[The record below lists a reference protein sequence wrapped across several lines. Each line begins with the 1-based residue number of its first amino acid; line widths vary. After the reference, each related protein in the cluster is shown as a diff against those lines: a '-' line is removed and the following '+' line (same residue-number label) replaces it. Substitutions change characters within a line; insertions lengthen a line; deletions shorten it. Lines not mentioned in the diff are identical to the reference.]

1 MKKTYSSLRKKLLL
15 LLVPP
20 LLILILIVSSILF
33 RFAIVEQRDAFDN
46 ALYDSAYSIYQLIQK
61 SDDSIENLSL
71 PKNEKQFILNDQ
83 SDVIFYNV
91 VDTTG
96 KVLNGNNDAG
106 LMPQTNHPATNPYFR
121 DGTVQNLNV
130 RIVTALVNIQKNGVE
145 LPVFI
150 QVAETLNKREALASN
165 VLIDIIVPQLIL
177 VLFTIAIIWFGVER
191 GLQPLFDLQAAVSKR
206 SYLDLSAIELPDVPT
221 EVMILVN
228 SVNSLMRQLES
239 VLNAQNRF
247 IADAAH
253 QLRTPLA
260 GAQAQL
266 ELALSESKPEQH
278 QQLLER
284 VSASMERLSHTITQ
298 LLSLARN
305 QQDASHNMALTPV
318 NLNKIAQ
325 EVTTD
330 MVPTAIKKGLDLG
343 FEADSQKTMVL
354 GDSKRLKEM
363 LYNLVDN
370 AVLYTPAGGKVTV
383 KVQREAGEIVLS
395 VIDNGPGIPKA
406 EREKVFERFHRV
418 MGTGQEGS
426 GLGLSIV
433 MEIAQLHQANV
444 EIADEPRKK
453 GLNIQVSFAEER
465 DLKS

>member
-1 MKKTYSSLRKKLLL
+1 MKKHSSLRKKLLV

-20 LLILILIVSSILF
+20 LLILILIASSILF

-91 VDTTG
+91 VGTDG
-96 KVLNGNNDAG
+96 KLLNGDSDGG
-106 LMPQTNHPATNPYFR
+106 LMPQIKEQTSNPNFR
-121 DGTVQNLNV
+121 DGIVHNLNV
-130 RIVTALVNIQKNGVE
+130 RIVSTLVSIQKNGVE
-145 LPVFI
+145 LPVYI

-165 VLIDIIVPQLIL
+165 VLIDIIVPQLLL
-177 VLFTIAIIWFGVER
+177 VLFTIIIIWFGVER

-206 SYLDLSAIELPDVPT
+206 SYLDLSSIEMPDVPT

-239 VLNAQNRF
+239 VLSAQNRF

-260 GAQAQL
+260 GAHAQL
-266 ELALSESKPEQH
+266 ELALLESDPDQH
-278 QQLLER
+278 QELLER
-284 VSASMERLSHTITQ
+284 VSTSMERLSHTITQ

-305 QQDASHNMALTPV
+305 QQDASHNIVMSRV

-325 EVTTD
+325 EVTTE

-343 FEADSQKTMVL
+343 FEADTQSTIIL

-370 AVLYTPAGGKVTV
+370 ALLYTPAGGKVTV
-383 KVQREAGEIVLS
+383 KVQHEAGEIVLS
-395 VIDNGPGIPKA
+395 VIDNGPGIPKS

-418 MGTGQEGS
+418 IGTGQEGS
-426 GLGLSIV
+426 GLGLAIV

-453 GLNIQVSFAEER
+453 GLNIQVSFAEMKQ
-465 DLKS
+465 LKS

>member
-1 MKKTYSSLRKKLLL
+1 MKKHSSLRKKLLV

-20 LLILILIVSSILF
+20 LLILILITSSILF

-91 VDTTG
+91 VGTDG
-96 KVLNGNNDAG
+96 KLLNGDSDGG
-106 LMPQTNHPATNPYFR
+106 LMPQIKEQTSNPNFR
-121 DGTVQNLNV
+121 DGIVHNLNV
-130 RIVTALVNIQKNGVE
+130 RIVSTLVSIQKNGVE
-145 LPVFI
+145 LPVYI

-165 VLIDIIVPQLIL
+165 VLIDIIVPQLLL
-177 VLFTIAIIWFGVER
+177 VLFTIIIIWFGVER

-206 SYLDLSAIELPDVPT
+206 SYLDLSSIEMPDVPT

-239 VLNAQNRF
+239 VLSAQNRF

-266 ELALSESKPEQH
+266 ELALLESDPDQH
-278 QQLLER
+278 QELLER
-284 VSASMERLSHTITQ
+284 VSTSMERLSHTITQ

-305 QQDASHNMALTPV
+305 QQDASHNMVMSRV

-343 FEADSQKTMVL
+343 FEADTQSTIIL

-370 AVLYTPAGGKVTV
+370 ALLYTPTGGKVTV
-383 KVQREAGEIVLS
+383 KVQHEAGEIVLS
-395 VIDNGPGIPKA
+395 VIDNGPGIPKS

-418 MGTGQEGS
+418 IGTGQEGS
-426 GLGLSIV
+426 GLGLAIV

-453 GLNIQVSFAEER
+453 GLNIQVSFAEMKQ
-465 DLKS
+465 LKS

>member
-1 MKKTYSSLRKKLLL
+1 MKKHSSLRKKLLV

-20 LLILILIVSSILF
+20 LLILILIASSILF

-91 VDTTG
+91 VGTDG
-96 KVLNGNNDAG
+96 KLLNGDFDGG
-106 LMPQTNHPATNPYFR
+106 LMPQIKEQTSNPNFS
-121 DGTVQNLNV
+121 DGIVHNLNV
-130 RIVTALVNIQKNGVE
+130 RIVSTLVSIQKNGVE
-145 LPVFI
+145 LPVYI

-165 VLIDIIVPQLIL
+165 VLIDIIVPQLLL
-177 VLFTIAIIWFGVER
+177 VLFTIIIIWFGVER

-206 SYLDLSAIELPDVPT
+206 SYLDLSSIEMPDVPT

-239 VLNAQNRF
+239 VLSAQNRF

-266 ELALSESKPEQH
+266 ELALLESDPDQH
-278 QQLLER
+278 QELLER
-284 VSASMERLSHTITQ
+284 VSTSMERLSHTITQ

-305 QQDASHNMALTPV
+305 QQDASHNMVMSRV

-343 FEADSQKTMVL
+343 FEADTQSTIIL

-370 AVLYTPAGGKVTV
+370 ALLYTPAGGKVTV
-383 KVQREAGEIVLS
+383 KVQHEAGEIVLS
-395 VIDNGPGIPKA
+395 VIDNGPGIPKS

-418 MGTGQEGS
+418 IGTGQEGS
-426 GLGLSIV
+426 GLGLAIV

-453 GLNIQVSFAEER
+453 GLNIQVSFAEMKQ
-465 DLKS
+465 LKS

>member
-1 MKKTYSSLRKKLLL
+1 MKKHSSLRKKLLV

-20 LLILILIVSSILF
+20 LLILILIASSILF

-91 VDTTG
+91 VGTDG
-96 KVLNGNNDAG
+96 KLLNGDSDGG
-106 LMPQTNHPATNPYFR
+106 LMPLIKEQTSNPNFR
-121 DGTVQNLNV
+121 DGIVHNLNV
-130 RIVTALVNIQKNGVE
+130 RIVSTLVSIQKNGVE
-145 LPVFI
+145 LPVYI

-165 VLIDIIVPQLIL
+165 VLIDIIVPQLLL
-177 VLFTIAIIWFGVER
+177 VLFTIIIIWFGVER

-206 SYLDLSAIELPDVPT
+206 SYLDLSSIEMPDVPT

-239 VLNAQNRF
+239 VLSAQNRF

-266 ELALSESKPEQH
+266 ELALLESDPDQH
-278 QQLLER
+278 QELLER
-284 VSASMERLSHTITQ
+284 VSTSMERLSHTITQ

-305 QQDASHNMALTPV
+305 QQDASHNMVMSRV

-343 FEADSQKTMVL
+343 FEADTQSTIIL

-370 AVLYTPAGGKVTV
+370 ALLYTPAGGKVTV
-383 KVQREAGEIVLS
+383 KVQHEAGEIVLS
-395 VIDNGPGIPKA
+395 VIDNGPGIPKS

-418 MGTGQEGS
+418 IGTGQEGS
-426 GLGLSIV
+426 GLGLAIV

-453 GLNIQVSFAEER
+453 GLNIQVSFAEMKQ
-465 DLKS
+465 LKS

>member
-61 SDDSIENLSL
+61 SDDSIDNLSL

-106 LMPQTNHPATNPYFR
+106 LMPQTTHPATNPYFR

-130 RIVTALVNIQKNGVE
+130 RIVTTLVNIQKNGVE

-278 QQLLER
+278 QQLLEH

-453 GLNIQVSFAEER
+453 GLNIQVSFAEAR

>member
-1 MKKTYSSLRKKLLL
+1 MKKYSSLRKKLLRV
-15 LLVPP
+15 LVPP
-20 LLILILIVSSILF
+20 LLILILIASSILF
-33 RFAIVEQRDAFDN
+33 RFAIVEQRNAFDN
-46 ALYDSAYSIYQLIQK
+46 ALYDSAYSIYQLLEK
-61 SDDSIENLSL
+61 SDESVENLSL
-71 PKNEKQFILNDQ
+71 PKNDKQFILNDQ
-83 SDVIFYNV
+83 SDVIFYNIV
-91 VDTTG
+91 GTNG
-96 KVLNGNNDAG
+96 QVLNGENDPG
-106 LMPQTNHPATNPYFR
+106 LMPQLHKQSSNPNFQDSEVR
-121 DGTVQNLNV
+121 NLKV
-130 RIVTALVNIQKNGVE
+130 RVVSTLVNIHRDGAE
-145 LPVFI
+145 LPVYI
-150 QVAETLNKREALASN
+150 QVAETLNRREALARN
-165 VLIDIIVPQLIL
+165 VLIDIIVPQLLL

-206 SYLDLSAIELPDVPT
+206 SYLDLSAIEMPNVPT
-221 EVMILVN
+221 EVLILVN

-260 GAQAQL
+260 GAQVQL
-266 ELALSESKPEQH
+266 ELALQENNPEQH
-278 QQLLER
+278 QQILAR
-284 VSASMERLSHTITQ
+284 VNASMERLSHTITQ

-305 QQDASHNMALTPV
+305 QQDASHHMVMSLV
-318 NLNKIAQ
+318 SLNQVAQ

-330 MVPTAIKKGLDLG
+330 MVPAAIKKGLDLG
-343 FEADSQKTMVL
+343 FESDTQNTMVL

-363 LYNLVDN
+363 LYNLIDN
-370 AVLYTPAGGKVTV
+370 ALLYTPSGGKVTV

-426 GLGLSIV
+426 GLGLAIV

-444 EIADEPRKK
+444 EISDEPRKK
-453 GLNIQVSFAEER
+453 GLNIQVSFAEAR

>member
-96 KVLNGNNDAG
+96 KVLNGNTDAG

-130 RIVTALVNIQKNGVE
+130 RIVTTLVNIQKNGVE
-145 LPVFI
+145 LPVYI

-165 VLIDIIVPQLIL
+165 ALIDIIVPQLLL

-453 GLNIQVSFAEER
+453 GLNIQVSFAEAR

>member
-1 MKKTYSSLRKKLLL
+1 MKKYSSLRKKLLL

-20 LLILILIVSSILF
+20 LLILILIVSSVLF

-46 ALYDSAYSIYQLIQK
+46 ALYDSAYSIYQLLQK

-83 SDVIFYNV
+83 SDVVFFNV
-91 VDTTG
+91 VDTHG
-96 KVLNGNNDAG
+96 NVLNGEADVG
-106 LMPQTNHPATNPYFR
+106 LMPQLQKQTTNPDFR
-121 DGTVQNLNV
+121 DGSVHNLKV
-130 RIVTALVNIQKNGVE
+130 RIVSTLVNIQKNGVE
-145 LPVFI
+145 LPVYI
-150 QVAETLNKREALASN
+150 QVAETLNKREALASH
-165 VLIDIIVPQLIL
+165 VLIDIIVPQLLL
-177 VLFTIAIIWFGVER
+177 VLFTVGIIWFGVER

-206 SYLDLSAIELPDVPT
+206 SYLDLSAIDLPDVPT

-228 SVNSLMRQLES
+228 SVNTLMRQLES
-239 VLNAQNRF
+239 VLSAQNRF

-266 ELALSESKPEQH
+266 ELALLESDPEQH
-278 QQLLER
+278 KQLLDR
-284 VSASMERLSHTITQ
+284 VSASMERLSHTISQ

-305 QQDASHNMALTPV
+305 QQDALHNAVLTPV
-318 NLNKIAQ
+318 NLNQIAQ

-330 MVPTAIKKGLDLG
+330 MVPTAIKKGIDLG
-343 FEADSQKTMVL
+343 FEASESDAMVL
-354 GDSKRLKEM
+354 GDGKRLKEM

-370 AVLYTPAGGKVTV
+370 ALLYTPNGGKVTV
-383 KVQREAGEIVLS
+383 NVRREAGEIVLS
-395 VIDNGPGIPKA
+395 VEDNGPGIPKE

-426 GLGLSIV
+426 GLGLAIV
-433 MEIAQLHQANV
+433 MEIAQLHQASV
-444 EIADEPRKK
+444 EISDEPKQK
-453 GLNIQVSFAEER
+453 GLNIQVSFAEAR
-465 DLKS
+465 

>member
-1 MKKTYSSLRKKLLL
+1 MKKHSSLRKKLLV

-20 LLILILIVSSILF
+20 LLILILIASSILF

-91 VDTTG
+91 VGTDG
-96 KVLNGNNDAG
+96 KLLNGDSDGG
-106 LMPQTNHPATNPYFR
+106 LMPQIKEQTSNPNFR
-121 DGTVQNLNV
+121 DGIVHNLNV
-130 RIVTALVNIQKNGVE
+130 RIVSTLVSIQKNGVE
-145 LPVFI
+145 LPVYI

-165 VLIDIIVPQLIL
+165 VLIDIIVPQLLL
-177 VLFTIAIIWFGVER
+177 VLFTIIIIWFGVER

-206 SYLDLSAIELPDVPT
+206 SYLDLSSIEMPDVPT

-239 VLNAQNRF
+239 VLSAQNRF

-266 ELALSESKPEQH
+266 ELALLESDPDQH
-278 QQLLER
+278 QELLER
-284 VSASMERLSHTITQ
+284 VSTSMERLSHTITQ

-305 QQDASHNMALTPV
+305 QQDASHNIVMSRV

-343 FEADSQKTMVL
+343 FEADTQSTIIL

-370 AVLYTPAGGKVTV
+370 ALLYTPAGGKVTV
-383 KVQREAGEIVLS
+383 KVQHEAGEIVLS
-395 VIDNGPGIPKA
+395 VIDNGPGIPKS

-418 MGTGQEGS
+418 IATGQEGS
-426 GLGLSIV
+426 GLGLAIV

-453 GLNIQVSFAEER
+453 GLNIQVSFAEMKQ
-465 DLKS
+465 LKS

>member
-1 MKKTYSSLRKKLLL
+1 MKKYSSLRKKLLR

-46 ALYDSAYSIYQLIQK
+46 GLYDSAYSIYQLLEK

-71 PKNEKQFILNDQ
+71 PKNEKQFILNDH

-91 VDTTG
+91 MDTNG
-96 KVLNGNNDAG
+96 KVLNGETDSG
-106 LMPQTNHPATNPYFR
+106 LMPPIQAQASNPSFR
-121 DGTVQNLNV
+121 DGVVHNLKV
-130 RIVTALVNIQKNGVE
+130 RIVSTLVNIESNGAK
-145 LPVFI
+145 LPVYI
-150 QVAETLNKREALASN
+150 QVAETLNKREALAEN
-165 VLIDIIVPQLIL
+165 VLIDIIFPQLLL

-206 SYLDLSAIELPDVPT
+206 SYLDLGAIEMPDVPT

-260 GAQAQL
+260 GAQTQL
-266 ELALSESKPEQH
+266 ELALLEVNPEQH
-278 QQLLER
+278 KQQLER
-284 VSASMERLSHTITQ
+284 VSESMERLSHTITQ
-298 LLSLARN
+298 LLCLVRN
-305 QQDASHNMALTPV
+305 QQDATHNMVMSPV
-318 NLNKIAQ
+318 NLNQVAQ
-325 EVTTD
+325 QVTTD

-343 FEADSQKTMVL
+343 FEADSQNMMIL

-383 KVQREAGEIVLS
+383 KIQREAGEIVLS
-395 VIDNGPGIPKA
+395 VIDNGPGISKD
-406 EREKVFERFHRV
+406 EREKVFERFHRI
-418 MGTGQEGS
+418 MGSGHEGS
-426 GLGLSIV
+426 GLGLAIV
-433 MEIAQLHQANV
+433 MEIVQLHQANI
-444 EIADEPRKK
+444 EISDEPLKK
-453 GLNIQVSFAEER
+453 GLNIQVSFAETR
-465 DLKS
+465 

>member
-1 MKKTYSSLRKKLLL
+1 MKKHSSLRKKLLV

-20 LLILILIVSSILF
+20 LLILILIASSILF

-91 VDTTG
+91 VGTDG
-96 KVLNGNNDAG
+96 KLLNGDSDGG
-106 LMPQTNHPATNPYFR
+106 LMPQIKEQTSNPNFR
-121 DGTVQNLNV
+121 DGIVHNLNV
-130 RIVTALVNIQKNGVE
+130 RIVSTLVSIQKNGVE
-145 LPVFI
+145 LPVYI

-165 VLIDIIVPQLIL
+165 VLIDIIVPQLLL
-177 VLFTIAIIWFGVER
+177 VLFTIIIIWFGVER

-206 SYLDLSAIELPDVPT
+206 SYLDLSSIEMPDVPT

-239 VLNAQNRF
+239 VLSAQNRF

-266 ELALSESKPEQH
+266 ELALLESDPDQH
-278 QQLLER
+278 QELLER
-284 VSASMERLSHTITQ
+284 VSTSMERLSHTITQ

-305 QQDASHNMALTPV
+305 QQDASHNMVMSRV

-343 FEADSQKTMVL
+343 FEEDTLSTIIL
-354 GDSKRLKEM
+354 GDSNRLKEM

-370 AVLYTPAGGKVTV
+370 ALLYTPAGGKVTV
-383 KVQREAGEIVLS
+383 KVQHEAGEIVLS
-395 VIDNGPGIPKA
+395 VIDNGPGIPKS

-418 MGTGQEGS
+418 IGTGQEGS
-426 GLGLSIV
+426 GLGLAIV

-453 GLNIQVSFAEER
+453 GLNIQVSFAEMKQ
-465 DLKS
+465 LKS

>member
-1 MKKTYSSLRKKLLL
+1 MKKHSSLRKKLLV

-20 LLILILIVSSILF
+20 LLVLILIASSILF

-91 VDTTG
+91 VGTDG
-96 KVLNGNNDAG
+96 KLLNGDSDGG
-106 LMPQTNHPATNPYFR
+106 LMPLIKEQTSNPNFR
-121 DGTVQNLNV
+121 DGIVHNLNV
-130 RIVTALVNIQKNGVE
+130 RIVSTLVSIQKNGVE
-145 LPVFI
+145 LPVYI

-165 VLIDIIVPQLIL
+165 VLIDIIVPQLLL
-177 VLFTIAIIWFGVER
+177 VLFTIIIIWFGVER

-206 SYLDLSAIELPDVPT
+206 SYLDLSSIEMPDVPT

-239 VLNAQNRF
+239 VLSAQNRF

-266 ELALSESKPEQH
+266 ELALLESDPDQH
-278 QQLLER
+278 QELLER
-284 VSASMERLSHTITQ
+284 VSTSMERLSHTITQ

-305 QQDASHNMALTPV
+305 QQDASHNMVMSRV

-343 FEADSQKTMVL
+343 FEADTQSTIIL

-370 AVLYTPAGGKVTV
+370 ALLYTPAGGKVTV
-383 KVQREAGEIVLS
+383 KVQHEAGEIVLS
-395 VIDNGPGIPKA
+395 VIDNGPGIPKS

-418 MGTGQEGS
+418 IGTGQEGS
-426 GLGLSIV
+426 GLGLAIV

-453 GLNIQVSFAEER
+453 GLNIQVSFAEMKQ
-465 DLKS
+465 LKS

>member
-1 MKKTYSSLRKKLLL
+1 MKKHSSLRKKLLV

-20 LLILILIVSSILF
+20 LLILILIASSILF

-91 VDTTG
+91 VGTDG
-96 KVLNGNNDAG
+96 KLLNGDSDGG
-106 LMPQTNHPATNPYFR
+106 LIPQIKEQTSNPNFR
-121 DGTVQNLNV
+121 DGIVHNLNV
-130 RIVTALVNIQKNGVE
+130 RIVSTLVSIQKNGVE
-145 LPVFI
+145 LPVYI

-165 VLIDIIVPQLIL
+165 VLIDIIVPQLLL
-177 VLFTIAIIWFGVER
+177 VLFTIIIIWFGVER

-206 SYLDLSAIELPDVPT
+206 SYLDLSSIEMPDVPT

-239 VLNAQNRF
+239 VLSAQNRF

-266 ELALSESKPEQH
+266 ELALLESDPDQH
-278 QQLLER
+278 QELLER
-284 VSASMERLSHTITQ
+284 VSTSMERLSHTITQ

-305 QQDASHNMALTPV
+305 QQDASHNMVMSRV

-343 FEADSQKTMVL
+343 FEADTQSTIIL

-370 AVLYTPAGGKVTV
+370 ALLYTPAGGKVTV
-383 KVQREAGEIVLS
+383 KVQHEAGEIVLS
-395 VIDNGPGIPKA
+395 VIDNGPGIPKS

-418 MGTGQEGS
+418 IGTGQEGS
-426 GLGLSIV
+426 GLGLAIV

-453 GLNIQVSFAEER
+453 GLNIQVSFAEMKQ
-465 DLKS
+465 LKS

>member
-1 MKKTYSSLRKKLLL
+1 MKKRSSLRKKLLV

-20 LLILILIVSSILF
+20 LLILILIASSILF

-91 VDTTG
+91 VGTDG
-96 KVLNGNNDAG
+96 KLLNGDSDGG
-106 LMPQTNHPATNPYFR
+106 LMPQIKEQTSNPNFR
-121 DGTVQNLNV
+121 DGIVHNLKV
-130 RIVTALVNIQKNGVE
+130 RIVSTLVSIQKNGVE
-145 LPVFI
+145 LPVYI

-165 VLIDIIVPQLIL
+165 VLIDIIVPQLLL
-177 VLFTIAIIWFGVER
+177 VLFTIIIIWFGVER

-206 SYLDLSAIELPDVPT
+206 SYLDLSSIEMPDVPT

-239 VLNAQNRF
+239 VLSAQNRF

-266 ELALSESKPEQH
+266 ELALLESDPDQH
-278 QQLLER
+278 QELLER
-284 VSASMERLSHTITQ
+284 VSTSMERLSHTITQ

-305 QQDASHNMALTPV
+305 QQDASHNIVMSRV

-343 FEADSQKTMVL
+343 FEADTQSTIIL
-354 GDSKRLKEM
+354 GDPKRLKEM

-370 AVLYTPAGGKVTV
+370 ALLYTPAGGKVTV
-383 KVQREAGEIVLS
+383 KVQHEAGEIVLS
-395 VIDNGPGIPKA
+395 VIDNGPGIPKS

-418 MGTGQEGS
+418 IGTGQEGS
-426 GLGLSIV
+426 GLGLAIV

-453 GLNIQVSFAEER
+453 GLNIQVSFAEMKQ
-465 DLKS
+465 LKS

>member
-1 MKKTYSSLRKKLLL
+1 MKKHSSLRKKLLV

-20 LLILILIVSSILF
+20 LLILILITSSILF

-91 VDTTG
+91 VGTDG
-96 KVLNGNNDAG
+96 KLLNGDFDGG
-106 LMPQTNHPATNPYFR
+106 LMPQIKEQTSNPNFS
-121 DGTVQNLNV
+121 DGIVHNLNV
-130 RIVTALVNIQKNGVE
+130 RIVSTLVSIQKNGVE
-145 LPVFI
+145 LPVYI

-165 VLIDIIVPQLIL
+165 VLIDIIVPQLLL
-177 VLFTIAIIWFGVER
+177 VLFTIIIIWFGVER

-206 SYLDLSAIELPDVPT
+206 SYLDLSSIEMPDVPT

-239 VLNAQNRF
+239 VLSAQNRF

-266 ELALSESKPEQH
+266 ELALLESDPDQH
-278 QQLLER
+278 QELLER
-284 VSASMERLSHTITQ
+284 VSTSMERLSHTITQ

-305 QQDASHNMALTPV
+305 QQDASHNMVMSRV

-343 FEADSQKTMVL
+343 FEADTQSTIIL

-370 AVLYTPAGGKVTV
+370 ALLYTPTGGKVTV
-383 KVQREAGEIVLS
+383 KVQHEAGEIVLS
-395 VIDNGPGIPKA
+395 VIDNGPGIPKS

-418 MGTGQEGS
+418 IGTGQEGS
-426 GLGLSIV
+426 GLGLAIV

-453 GLNIQVSFAEER
+453 GLNIQVSFAEMKQ
-465 DLKS
+465 LKS

>member
-61 SDDSIENLSL
+61 SDDSIDNLSL

-106 LMPQTNHPATNPYFR
+106 LMPQTTHPATNPYFR

-130 RIVTALVNIQKNGVE
+130 RIVTTLVNIQKNGVE

-433 MEIAQLHQANV
+433 MEIAQLHQANI

-453 GLNIQVSFAEER
+453 GLNIQVSFAEAR

>member
-1 MKKTYSSLRKKLLL
+1 MKKHSSLRKKLLV

-20 LLILILIVSSILF
+20 LLILILIASSILF

-91 VDTTG
+91 VGTDG
-96 KVLNGNNDAG
+96 KLLNGDSDGG
-106 LMPQTNHPATNPYFR
+106 LMPQIKEQTSNPNFR
-121 DGTVQNLNV
+121 DGIVHNLNV
-130 RIVTALVNIQKNGVE
+130 RIVSTLVSIQKNGVE
-145 LPVFI
+145 LPVYI

-165 VLIDIIVPQLIL
+165 VLIDIIVPQLLL
-177 VLFTIAIIWFGVER
+177 VLFTIIIIWFGVER
-191 GLQPLFDLQAAVSKR
+191 GLQPLFDFKAAVSKR
-206 SYLDLSAIELPDVPT
+206 SYLDLSSIEMPDVPT

-239 VLNAQNRF
+239 VLSAQNRF

-266 ELALSESKPEQH
+266 ELALLESDPDQH
-278 QQLLER
+278 QELLER
-284 VSASMERLSHTITQ
+284 VSTSMERLSHTITQ

-305 QQDASHNMALTPV
+305 QQDASHNMVMSRV

-343 FEADSQKTMVL
+343 FEADTQSTIIL
-354 GDSKRLKEM
+354 GDPKRLKEM

-370 AVLYTPAGGKVTV
+370 ALLYTPAGGKVTV
-383 KVQREAGEIVLS
+383 KVQHEAGEIVLS
-395 VIDNGPGIPKA
+395 VIDNGPGIPKS

-418 MGTGQEGS
+418 IGTGQEGS
-426 GLGLSIV
+426 GLGLAIV

-453 GLNIQVSFAEER
+453 GLNIQVSFAEMKQ
-465 DLKS
+465 LKS

>member
-1 MKKTYSSLRKKLLL
+1 MKKHSSLRKKLLV

-20 LLILILIVSSILF
+20 LLILILIASSILF

-91 VDTTG
+91 VGTDG
-96 KVLNGNNDAG
+96 KLLNGDSDGG
-106 LMPQTNHPATNPYFR
+106 LMPQIKEQTSNPNFR
-121 DGTVQNLNV
+121 DGIVHNLNV
-130 RIVTALVNIQKNGVE
+130 RIVSTLVSIQKNGVE
-145 LPVFI
+145 LPVYI

-165 VLIDIIVPQLIL
+165 VLIDIIVPQLLL
-177 VLFTIAIIWFGVER
+177 VLFTIIIIWFGVER

-206 SYLDLSAIELPDVPT
+206 SYLDLSSIEMPDVPT

-239 VLNAQNRF
+239 VLSAQNRF

-266 ELALSESKPEQH
+266 ELALLESDPDQH
-278 QQLLER
+278 QELLER
-284 VSASMERLSHTITQ
+284 VSTSMERLSHTITQ

-305 QQDASHNMALTPV
+305 QQDASHNMVMSRV

-343 FEADSQKTMVL
+343 FEADTQSTIIL
-354 GDSKRLKEM
+354 GESKRLKEM

-370 AVLYTPAGGKVTV
+370 ALLYTPAGGKVTV
-383 KVQREAGEIVLS
+383 KVQHEAGEIVLS
-395 VIDNGPGIPKA
+395 VIDNGPGIPKS

-418 MGTGQEGS
+418 IGTGQEGS
-426 GLGLSIV
+426 GLGLAIV

-453 GLNIQVSFAEER
+453 GLNIQVSFAEMKQ
-465 DLKS
+465 LKS